1 MGASAMVLRCETAS
15 IDWISFCSGIAVL
28 QEDSW
33 LIEDKLL
40 SRDLTNS
47 GLDTDTAWS
56 TTSLHLI
63 YRDLSVLCQND
74 KTEKIDLPFWRV
86 IDIANTAE
94 CRDPRDKVYGLIGLM
109 ADDVGKRLVPDYSIS
124 PCEVYI
130 EIAKVYMQSY
140 QSLDPIRE
148 GNPWAQTKTPS
159 WVAHWMWDG
168 GRCSLARIENRL
180 WGPAWLSGNLG
191 PDYSSYQPYEASG
204 RRACEIYFPE
214 TGLLKCSGF
223 VIDSIAGLS
232 ARGRGYFAWSKGTI
246 KQPKERKSIYG
257 NSKQTAKALYQTLV
271 ADRIA
276 GGKKSSDRQSS
287 ILNLPSTFEVAEP
300 QSEQKGWTWLAS
312 QEEYYF
318 RWEEWRKA
326 NRNFQLGHCI
336 LHDLFSDT
344 LPADALEEDYTEVYS
359 CFDQTCQKR
368 RFMLTANGYMGWAP
382 DNIYRS
388 AQDQTKVRDLI
399 AILFGCSTPIIIRT
413 FGEHFQVIGEAYVQG
428 IMDGEAMKFLNQGK
442 FKREEFTF
450 C

>member
-1 MGASAMVLRCETAS
+1 
-15 IDWISFCSGIAVL
+15 
-28 QEDSW
+28 
-33 LIEDKLL
+33 
-40 SRDLTNS
+40 
-47 GLDTDTAWS
+47 
-56 TTSLHLI
+56 
-63 YRDLSVLCQND
+63 
-74 KTEKIDLPFWRV
+74 
-86 IDIANTAE
+86 
-94 CRDPRDKVYGLIGLM
+94 M

-180 WGPAWLSGNLG
+180 WGPAWFSGNLVLDS
-191 PDYSSYQPYEASG
+191 PSYQPYEASG

-359 CFDQTCQKR
+359 CFYQTCQKR
-368 RFMLTANGYMGWAP
+368 RFMLTANGHMGRAP
-382 DNIYRS
+382 DNVYGS
-388 AQDQTKVRDLI
+388 AQDQTKVGDLI

-442 FKREEFTF
+442 FKMEEFTF